1 MPIKGAILA
10 QNGTLA
16 VTGGTPKTFT
26 EVGET
31 IRNGVKV
38 SDLSVADA
46 RIRPTI
52 TCVNRPAQLSSA
64 GVYVSKDKRTAKLVQ
79 PRLAADGT
87 LTFPLGEIRTEF
99 TPDMTDADKIT
110 VLCYLGQLMFDPDFQ
125 QFFLNG
131 ATA

>member
-1 MPIKGAILA
+1 MPIKGATLS
-10 QNGTLA
+10 QSGTLS
-16 VTGGTPKTFT
+16 VTGGTVKTFT

-38 SDLSVADA
+38 SDLSVTDA

-52 TCVNRPAQLSSA
+52 TCVNRPAQLNSS
-64 GVYVSKDKRTAKLVQ
+64 GVYVSKDKRTSKVVW

-87 LTFPLGEIRTEF
+87 LSFPLGEIRTEF
-99 TPDMTDADKIT
+99 TADMTDAEKMAI
-110 VLCYLGQLMFDPDFQ
+110 LCYLGQLMFDADFQ